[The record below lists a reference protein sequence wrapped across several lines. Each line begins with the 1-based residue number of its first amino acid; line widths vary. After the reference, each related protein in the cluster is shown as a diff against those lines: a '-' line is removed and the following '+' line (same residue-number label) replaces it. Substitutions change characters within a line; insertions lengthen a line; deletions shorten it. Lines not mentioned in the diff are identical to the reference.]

1 MDVSDESTNGGH
13 PGDGLTPFEKFERL
27 TKHLVSVPKS
37 EVDERRKKLKA
48 ERKRAA
54 ARKK

>member
-1 MDVSDESTNGGH
+1 MVDPSTNGVD
-13 PGDGLTPFEKFERL
+13 PGDGLSPFERFERL
-27 TKHLVSVPKS
+27 TKRLVQVPKS

>member
-1 MDVSDESTNGGH
+1 MAVADESSNGRE
-13 PGDGLTPFEKFERL
+13 PGDGLTPFERLERL
-27 TKHLVSVPKS
+27 TKNLLVVPKA
-37 EVDERRKKLKA
+37 EVDERRKKDKA

>member
-1 MDVSDESTNGGH
+1 MDVASDSNGTDPH
-13 PGDGLTPFEKFERL
+13 GDGRTEYDRFEQL

-37 EVDERRKKLKA
+37 ELDERVKKAKA

-54 ARKK
+54 SRKK